1 MKTYKDIVKDIYDAM
16 GIQATNETLEIGKD
30 ILVRELKQKVPV
42 KQFMFIEDGSVDL
55 STLKDLERRNP
66 GIKIVVFRQ
75 GSAWPVLKNT
85 I

>member
-16 GIQATNETLEIGKD
+16 GIQATDEALEIGKD
-30 ILVRELKQKVPV
+30 ILIRELKQKVPV

-55 STLKDLERRNP
+55 TTLEDLERRNP
-66 GIKIVVFRQ
+66 GIKIVIFRQ